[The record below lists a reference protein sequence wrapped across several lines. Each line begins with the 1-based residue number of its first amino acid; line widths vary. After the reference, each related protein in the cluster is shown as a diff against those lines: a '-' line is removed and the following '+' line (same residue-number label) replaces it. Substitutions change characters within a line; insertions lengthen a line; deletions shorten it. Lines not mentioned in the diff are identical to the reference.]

1 MKKNSDLYQFLTK
14 HSDKPIT
21 KSAYLVGLFIIM
33 ASIYSQYIFSSKL
46 THNMLIVYGVP
57 IIATSLL
64 WGAAI
69 IRKSFS
75 NTSIAFKYGA
85 ALFGVFTV
93 IGFLAQIVI
102 FYVISLYDP
111 SAVNLLHRPNPV
123 LHVPQEFAWVM
134 VWVSIFI
141 IGPAEEY
148 LFRGFIYGGLLSLL
162 NRRHWLGLAF
172 LSAIVFAAAH
182 LYYATVYSIASLV
195 IFADLLA
202 FGMAMAITYY
212 LSGGNLLM
220 PAIIHGVYD
229 AIGFLGVAT
238 SSSIGI
244 FLRSSMT
251 AIGLLVAASI
261 LLHQIHQRERCLQFP
276 NFLTDS

>member
-1 MKKNSDLYQFLTK
+1 
-14 HSDKPIT
+14 
-21 KSAYLVGLFIIM
+21 
-33 ASIYSQYIFSSKL
+33 
-46 THNMLIVYGVP
+46 MLIVYGIP

-69 IRKSFS
+69 IRKSFN
-75 NTSIAFKYGA
+75 NTYTALKYGV

-93 IGFLAQIVI
+93 VGILAQILI

-111 SAVNLLHRPNPV
+111 NAINLLNRPNPV
-123 LHVPQEFAWVM
+123 LHIPEELAWLM
-134 VWVSIFI
+134 VWVSLFI

-162 NRRHWLGLAF
+162 NGRDWFGLAF
-172 LSAIVFAAAH
+172 LSTIMFSAAH
-182 LYYATVYSIASLV
+182 LYYAAVYSVASLV
-195 IFADLLA
+195 IFAELLA

-212 LSGGNLLM
+212 ISKGNLII

-229 AIGFLGVAT
+229 AVGYLGVAT

-251 AIGLLVAASI
+251 TIGLLVAASMLVYKI
-261 LLHQIHQRERCLQFP
+261 RKRERFLQFP
-276 NFLTDS
+276 NVLTVE